1 MSDLQAYLD
10 QALKQVKIDTTDSE
24 PSFEDY
30 DVEKELRQLITS
42 TRNTLGMTQKQLAE
56 KSGVSQANISKIENG
71 SYHPSLAILKRIAD
85 GMGKRLV
92 ISFVDRKEIV

>member
-10 QALKQVKIDTTDSE
+10 QALKQVKIDTTDRE

-30 DVEKELRQLITS
+30 DIEKELRQLITS
-42 TRNTLGMTQKQLAE
+42 TRNTLGITQKQLAE
-56 KSGVSQANISKIENG
+56 RSGVSQANISKIENG

-92 ISFVDRKEIV
+92 INFVDRKEIV